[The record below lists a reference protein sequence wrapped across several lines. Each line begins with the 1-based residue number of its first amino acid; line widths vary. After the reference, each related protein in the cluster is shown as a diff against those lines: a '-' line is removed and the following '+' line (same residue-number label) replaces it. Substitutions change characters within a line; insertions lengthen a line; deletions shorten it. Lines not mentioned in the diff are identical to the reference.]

1 MSLVNRMLSLKG
13 VICRSQKMA
22 QCSAR
27 VSCDWL
33 NQGDRAGQL
42 AHRCTHVVAIS
53 AEAWRS
59 QPHDYQPAKRDK
71 GSVKT

>member
-27 VSCDWL
+27 VSCHWL
-33 NQGDRAGQL
+33 NQG
-42 AHRCTHVVAIS
+42 VV
-53 AEAWRS
+53 
-59 QPHDYQPAKRDK
+59 Q
-71 GSVKT
+71 GSLHIGVPM

>member
-33 NQGDRAGQL
+33 NQG
-42 AHRCTHVVAIS
+42 VV
-53 AEAWRS
+53 
-59 QPHDYQPAKRDK
+59 Q
-71 GSVKT
+71 GSLHIGVPM